1 MITNIISAISIVTAT
16 EYASEMHPTMREII
30 GIVIG
35 KIR

>member
-16 EYASEMHPTMREII
+16 EYAPEMHPTMREII
-30 GIVIG
+30 GIVIE